1 MTKPI
6 VAIKILEEGDELIVS
21 GFTANMKNRKLAWT
35 FTIHKTGKD
44 TIPARVQEMEA
55 ARKERNAA

>member
-1 MTKPI
+1 MPKPI
-6 VAIKILEEGDELIVS
+6 VAIKILEVDDELHVF
-21 GFTANMKNRKLAWT
+21 GYTANQKNRRMAWT
-35 FTIHKTGKD
+35 FIVHKTGKD